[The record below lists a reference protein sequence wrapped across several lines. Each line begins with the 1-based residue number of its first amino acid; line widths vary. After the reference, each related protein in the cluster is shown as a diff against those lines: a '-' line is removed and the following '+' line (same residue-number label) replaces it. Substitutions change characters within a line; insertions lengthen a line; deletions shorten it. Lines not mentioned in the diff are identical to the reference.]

1 MMINEVDGGGRMMA
15 LFMIDGAK
23 KKVYRAICIKEE
35 QSGFFLENTGRSFR
49 WRAASGGFSLQEGF
63 RKTNLKEK
71 KRKRNY

>member
-35 QSGFFLENTGRSFR
+35 QSVFFWKIPEEASVGVQLPVDFR
-49 WRAASGGFSLQEGF
+49 Y
-63 RKTNLKEK
+63 RKDFEK
-71 KRKRNY
+71 LT